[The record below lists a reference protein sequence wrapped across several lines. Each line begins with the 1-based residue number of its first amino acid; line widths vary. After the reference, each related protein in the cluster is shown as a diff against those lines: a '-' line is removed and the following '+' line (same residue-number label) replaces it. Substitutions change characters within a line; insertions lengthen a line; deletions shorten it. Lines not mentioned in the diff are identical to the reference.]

1 MRILIAGAG
10 IAGLTLAALL
20 CQRGR
25 NVEIVD
31 KAASFSD
38 NNHPLV
44 LTPLGSRV
52 LHGFGILRRFR
63 ATSPGLDILRVANG
77 RGEIVGE
84 LDIRPLV
91 GADEKCRIA
100 DRYALLRLLS
110 ELSQD
115 SPIRFKTVIEEIGD
129 EGDKVRVRL
138 SDGSESRYDLVVGAD
153 GTDSFVRARMLSEV
167 SRFDTGWGCWEFP
180 TESAESGRAL
190 EYWSSGRMLGLYSG
204 PWHMNGIACAPD
216 RKLRGTQDRKVRMQ
230 RLFRM
235 PGRNARSA
243 IDAFPD
249 DAAPLTYR
257 KLADCRANTWVKN
270 RICLVGDAACGFLP
284 TSPLGASLAMEE
296 AAVLAD
302 EIARAGSNT
311 IPRAL
316 EFYEKRCRP
325 RVEAA
330 HDEVRKNAKALFRG
344 NPLLAMSYD
353 ASKRFAD
360 YRIIGKLMATPV

>member
-25 NVEIVD
+25 TAEIID
-31 KAASFSD
+31 KADSLAD

-63 ATSPGLDILRVANG
+63 ATSPELDILRIANG
-77 RGEIVGE
+77 RGDIVGE

-91 GADEKCRIA
+91 GTDEKCRIA

-110 ELSQD
+110 ELAQE
-115 SPIRFKTVIEEIGD
+115 PAIQFETAIEDIVD
-129 EGDKVRVRL
+129 EGDKVMVRL
-138 SDGSESRYDLVVGAD
+138 SNGSEGRYDLVVGAD
-153 GTDSFVRARMLSEV
+153 GADSSVR
-167 SRFDTGWGCWEFP
+167 SRILPGTSHFDTGWGCWEFP
-180 TESAESGRAL
+180 TESAEAGRAL
-190 EYWSSGRMLGLYSG
+190 EYWSRGRMLGLYSG

-216 RKLRGTQDRKVRMQ
+216 RKLRGTQDRKARLQ
-230 RLFRM
+230 KLFRL

-249 DAAPLTYR
+249 DSASLTYR
-257 KLADCRANTWVKN
+257 KLADCRADLWGKN
-270 RICLVGDAACGFLP
+270 RICLLGDAACGFLP
-284 TSPLGASLAMEE
+284 TSPLGASMAMEE

-302 EIARAGSNT
+302 EISRAGSNT

-344 NPLLAMSYD
+344 NPLLAMGYD
-353 ASKRFAD
+353 PTRRFAD
-360 YRIIGKLMATPV
+360 YRIIGKLMATPI